1 MTISVE
7 IGVGEFLDKF
17 SILDIKSEMI
27 KDPEKLNNVLRERNI
42 LWDNFKSIISKNPKL
57 VNLYNELLLVNKKLW
72 EVEDILRKHE
82 REKKFNEDFIKYAR
96 LVYTYNDLRAET
108 KKSINLSV
116 GSKIIEEKSYE
127 KY

>member
-7 IGVGEFLDKF
+7 VGIGEFLDKF

-42 LWDNFKSIISKNPKL
+42 LWDNFKYIISKNPKL
-57 VNLYNELLLVNKKLW
+57 VNLYNELLLINKKLW

-82 REKKFNEDFIKYAR
+82 REKKFDEHFIKYAR

>member
-1 MTISVE
+1 MTITVE